1 MVGAGPAGLATSR
14 ELGRAGIRHVVLER
28 GESIAHTWTRL
39 YDGLVLHTGKH
50 LSALPGLPFPAS
62 TPLFPTR
69 TDFVEYLDRYARVF
83 QLPVTCGADVTSVRR
98 SGDAWSVALGDGRS
112 LTTRAVVIATG
123 IVSTPHVPEFPHRAR
138 FTGRVIHS
146 IEYRR
151 PQPFAG
157 ERVLVVGAGN
167 SSGEISAELADAGA
181 HVTVSI
187 RSGARVVP
195 RDILGIPIQYVG
207 VALRHVP
214 QRWVV
219 RIMSVTGGLAKW
231 IRGAPALPPAV
242 DSPCSTV
249 PLIGFHLVD
258 GVRSGRIHLAT
269 GVSEFTREGMRF
281 LDGSEQR
288 FDTVILA
295 TGYRATLD
303 MLGPEFRRD
312 RCGFANR
319 RDRVVSG
326 DARGLYF
333 VGHNFDIAG
342 ALRNI
347 AQDAH
352 LAARFIAAQ
361 LNGSGRRQTEMPRR
375 TNER

>member
-1 MVGAGPAGLATSR
+1 
-14 ELGRAGIRHVVLER
+14 VLER

-50 LSALPGLPFPAS
+50 LSALPGLRFPAS

-69 TDFVEYLDRYARVF
+69 MDFLEYLDRYSSTF
-83 QLPVTCGADVTSVRR
+83 QLPVTCGADVISVRR
-98 SGDAWSVALGDGRS
+98 DDDRWSVALGDGRS
-112 LTTRAVVIATG
+112 LTTGAVVIATG

-146 IEYRR
+146 VEYRR

-195 RDILGIPIQYVG
+195 RQIFGIPIQYVG
-207 VALRHVP
+207 AALRHVP
-214 QRWVV
+214 QRWLARV
-219 RIMSVTGGLAKW
+219 MSVTGGLAKW

-258 GVRSGRIHLAT
+258 GVKSGRIQLAT
-269 GVSEFTREGMRF
+269 AVSEFTPDGMRF

-288 FDTVILA
+288 FDSVILA

-303 MLGPEFRRD
+303 MLGPEIARD

-319 RDRVVSG
+319 RDRVVSA
-326 DARGLYF
+326 DAPGLYF
-333 VGHNFDIAG
+333 VGHNFDVAG

-347 AQDAH
+347 AQDAQI
-352 LAARFIAAQ
+352 AARFIAAQ
-361 LNGSGRRQTEMPRR
+361 LNGSGRRHTETPQRR
-375 TNER
+375 NER

>member
-1 MVGAGPAGLATSR
+1 
-14 ELGRAGIRHVVLER
+14 VLER
-28 GESIAHTWTRL
+28 GGSIAHTWTRL

-50 LSALPGLPFPAS
+50 FTALPGLPFPAS
-62 TPLFPTR
+62 TPLFPAR
-69 TDFVEYLDRYARVF
+69 SDFLEYLDRYATVF
-83 QLPVTCGADVTSVRR
+83 RLPVTCRAAVTSVRR
-98 SGDAWSVALGDGRS
+98 DGNHWRVALRDGRA
-112 LTTRAVVIATG
+112 LNTRAVVIATG
-123 IVSTPHVPEFPHRAR
+123 IVSTPNVPEFPHRAR
-138 FTGRVIHS
+138 YPGRVIHS
-146 IEYRR
+146 VEYRR

-195 RDILGIPIQYVG
+195 RQIFGVPIQYVG

-214 QRWVV
+214 QPWLV

-231 IRGAPALPPAV
+231 IHGAPALPPPV

-249 PLIGFHLVD
+249 PLIGFHLLD
-258 GVRSGRIHLAT
+258 GVRSGRIQLAA
-269 GVSEFTREGMRF
+269 GASEFTRDGMRF
-281 LDGSEQR
+281 VDGSEQR

-303 MLGPEFRRD
+303 MLGPEISRD

-319 RDRVVSG
+319 RDRVASV
-326 DARGLYF
+326 DAPGLYF
-333 VGHNFDIAG
+333 VGHNFDVSG

-347 AQDAH
+347 AQDARI
-352 LAARFIAAQ
+352 AARFIAADLIGNSQ
-361 LNGSGRRQTEMPRR
+361 RHRHMPRPSSE
-375 TNER
+375 T

>member
-1 MVGAGPAGLATSR
+1 
-14 ELGRAGIRHVVLER
+14 VLER

-62 TPLFPTR
+62 TALFPAR
-69 TDFVEYLDRYARVF
+69 TDFLEYLDRYASTF
-83 QLPVTCGADVTSVRR
+83 QLPVTCRADVTAVRR
-98 SGDAWSVALGDGRS
+98 DGDGWNVALRDGRS
-112 LTTRAVVIATG
+112 LRTRAVVIATG
-123 IVSTPHVPEFPHRAR
+123 ILSTPHVPEFPQRAR

-146 IEYRR
+146 VEYRR
-151 PQPFAG
+151 PQPFAA

-195 RDILGIPIQYVG
+195 RQIFGIPIQYVG

-214 QRWVV
+214 QPWLVQV
-219 RIMSVTGGLAKW
+219 MSVTGRVAKW

-258 GVRSGRIHLAT
+258 GVKSGRIRLAA
-269 GVSEFTREGMRF
+269 GASEFTRDGMRF
-281 LDGSEQR
+281 VDGSEQP
-288 FDTVILA
+288 FDSVILA

-303 MLGPEFRRD
+303 MLGPEITRD
-312 RCGFANR
+312 RCGFASR
-319 RDRVVSG
+319 RDGVVSA
-326 DARGLYF
+326 DAPGLYF
-333 VGHNFDIAG
+333 VGHNFDVAG

-347 AQDAH
+347 AQDARA
-352 LAARFIAAQ
+352 AARFIAVQ
-361 LNGSGRRQTEMPRR
+361 LNGSGQRHTGTPQRR
-375 TNER
+375 NER